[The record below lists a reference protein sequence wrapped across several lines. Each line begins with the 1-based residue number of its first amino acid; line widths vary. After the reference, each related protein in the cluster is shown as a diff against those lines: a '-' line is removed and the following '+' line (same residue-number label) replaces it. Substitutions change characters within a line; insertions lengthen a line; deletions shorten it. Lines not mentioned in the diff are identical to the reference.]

1 MILKCIRTISLVVL
15 LTFTATM
22 SGAVFAANDS
32 MIELLKVLR
41 DNGTITEE
49 AFNLLKNSAQAD
61 AERTD
66 AKIEETAEEKLASVK
81 KMSDNLKW
89 AEKIKLKGDLRLR
102 YQSDDTDLAS
112 GTDPNDRDRYRFRYR
127 LGVEGQVTDTVT
139 VGAGF
144 ASGGDDPRSTN
155 ETLDDSFETKD
166 TRLDYAY
173 AEWKAA
179 DWVQVV
185 GGKFKRKNY
194 LWNPTDLIWDSDI
207 NPEGVSVHLENSF
220 DNGWTAYGNA
230 GHWIL
235 DEFSSSNDDPSM
247 TYAQVGGKFKQGNF
261 FGNAAG
267 SVYRFSHIEGE
278 SQAMGLGEHS
288 SGGNTLNAAGEY
300 EFDYDAWAFSGELG
314 MKDVFMPGKIVA
326 VFVDYVKNS
335 DSDED
340 TGYAFGAKFG
350 DPKVKGRHQWQ
361 VKYIYADLE
370 EDAWLDIF
378 PDSDRLG
385 GATGLTS
392 HEISFK
398 YGLSKNIYFAVDYYD
413 SENEQTGNLGD
424 EEKIL
429 QLDTVFK
436 F

>member
-1 MILKCIRTISLVVL
+1 MNLKHIRAASLAALVTSSTAFTSPVL
-15 LTFTATM
+15 AT
-22 SGAVFAANDS
+22 NDA

-41 DNGTITEE
+41 DNGTISEE
-49 AFNLLKNSAQAD
+49 AFNLLKNSAHAD
-61 AERTD
+61 TERIDTI
-66 AKIEETAEEKLASVK
+66 IEETAEQKLTSVK

-89 AEKIKLKGDLRLR
+89 TEKIKLKGDLRLR

-112 GTDPNDRDRYRFRYR
+112 GTNPNDRYRYRYR

-139 VGAGF
+139 VGARF

-166 TRLDYAY
+166 TRLDYAFV
-173 AEWKAA
+173 EWKAA
-179 DWVQVV
+179 DWAQVV
-185 GGKFKRKNY
+185 GGKFKRKKY
-194 LWNPTDLIWDSDI
+194 LWNPTNLLWDGDI
-207 NPEGVSVHLENSF
+207 NPEGVSIHLENSF

-247 TYAQVGGKFKQGNF
+247 TYAQVGGKFKRSNF
-261 FGNAAG
+261 FGNAVG

-278 SQAMGLGEHS
+278 LQAKGLGEHS
-288 SGGNTLNAAGEY
+288 AGGNTLNIAGEY

-340 TGYAFGAKFG
+340 TGYAVGAKLG
-350 DPKVKGRHQWQ
+350 DPKVKGQHHWQ
-361 VKYIYADLE
+361 IKYIYADLE

-378 PDSDRLG
+378 PDSDCLG

-392 HEISFK
+392 HKISFK
-398 YGLSKNIYFAVDYYD
+398 YGLSKNIHFAVDYYD

-424 EEKIL
+424 EERIL

>member
-1 MILKCIRTISLVVL
+1 MSLSLIALISPP
-15 LTFTATM
+15 
-22 SGAVFAANDS
+22 VFASNDA
-32 MIELLKVLR
+32 MMELLKVLHQ
-41 DNGTITEE
+41 NGTIDDATYS
-49 AFNLLKNSAQAD
+49 LLKNSAKAD
-61 AERTD
+61 KEQTE
-66 AKIEETAEEKLASVK
+66 AKIEDTAEEKLASVK
-81 KMSDNLKW
+81 KMSDKLKW

-112 GTDPNDRDRYRFRYR
+112 GSDPEDRDRYRFRYR
-127 LGVEGQVTDTVT
+127 LGVEGQVTDTVK

-155 ETLDDSFETKD
+155 ETLDDTFETKD
-166 TRLDYAY
+166 TRLDYAF
-173 AEWKAA
+173 AEWEATEWAK
-179 DWVQVV
+179 VV
-185 GGKFKRKNY
+185 GGKFKRKGY
-194 LWNPTDLIWDSDI
+194 LWNPTDLLWDGDI
-207 NPEGVSVHLENSF
+207 NPEGVSIHLENTF
-220 DNGWTAYGNA
+220 ENGWTAYGNA

-235 DEFSSSNDDPSM
+235 DEFSGSNDDPNM

-261 FGNAAG
+261 FANAAV
-267 SVYRFSHIEGE
+267 SAYAFSHIEGE
-278 SQAMGLGEHS
+278 LQAMGLGEHS

-300 EFDYDAWAFSGELG
+300 MYDYDSWALSGEVG
-314 MKDVFMPGKIVA
+314 VKDVFMPGKIVA
-326 VFVDYVKNS
+326 VFADYVKNN

-340 TGYAFGAKFG
+340 TGYAVGVKIG
-350 DPKVKGRHQWQ
+350 DKKVKGLHQWQ

-385 GATGLTS
+385 GATGITS
-392 HEISFK
+392 HEIVFK
-398 YGLSKNIYFAVDYYD
+398 YGLSKNIHLGLDYYD